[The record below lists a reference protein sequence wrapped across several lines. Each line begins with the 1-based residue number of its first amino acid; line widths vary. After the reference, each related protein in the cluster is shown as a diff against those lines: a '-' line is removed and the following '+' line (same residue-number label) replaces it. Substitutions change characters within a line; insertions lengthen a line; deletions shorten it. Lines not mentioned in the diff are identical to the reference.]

1 MVGSTL
7 HQLRANLAALA
18 TSDGDYYVACARTG
32 ERPFPVGGLAFADR
46 DTAARA
52 AELAHD
58 YRETL
63 ETYDPRTPRYD
74 LVVHEEDDPLPA
86 LSSPTLPDAC
96 HDVTGAVFEALSE
109 QGHRDAERA
118 VLDTYLAA
126 AEATTDLDD
135 LSVVL
140 LTCTAEVL
148 NERLTPDEQATV
160 LREAAVR
167 ADLGAEARTP
177 DAAFGTLVGAE
188 LAESVSQ
195 DPNGWFF
202 ESTVC
207 VENAA
212 VTLPAT
218 VALLGA
224 RPSASPSFERV
235 GSTVRARLTGGPT
248 GLATVGSE

>member
-1 MVGSTL
+1 MVGDD
-7 HQLRANLAALA
+7 LRTMRQRLTDLAD
-18 TSDGDYYVACARTG
+18 DGGRFYVACARTG

-46 DTAARA
+46 GTAARA
-52 AELAHD
+52 AELAHN

-86 LSSPTLPDAC
+86 LSAPTLPDAC

-109 QGHRDAERA
+109 QGHRGAERA

-135 LSVVL
+135 LCVVL

-148 NERLTPDEQATV
+148 DEQLTPGEQAAV
-160 LREAAVR
+160 LRDAAGR
-167 ADLGAEARTP
+167 ADIAADARTP
-177 DAAFGTLVGAE
+177 DAALGTLVGAE

-202 ESTVC
+202 EPTAGGEDAV
-207 VENAA
+207 

-224 RPSASPSFERV
+224 RPNASPSFERV
-235 GSTVRARLTGGPT
+235 GGEVRGRLVGGPA